1 MLHIIAV
8 TCAAGQTIR
17 DPLLG
22 RSLLHIPMFRP
33 TVMAL
38 SSFSSL
44 LLLPCQLLLSALQ
57 SNTMTILTAQC
68 SQPAQKPV
76 SPWHTHQWDW
86 LCAHASLA
94 VCACKSVLGRQLVAF
109 DAPVVLQLQAASTL
123 NQHHQ
128 QDSCLKSKPSNPEQ
142 MAGTRAQLGAA
153 YDLPPTLAFDA
164 SKRSLR
170 WNPNSLPTPKV
181 MAKWMLI
188 WIVEKR
194 KREGAVRMTILML
207 PAAPTA
213 AKKIWY
219 TKQHSVSILEI

>member
-1 MLHIIAV
+1 
-8 TCAAGQTIR
+8 
-17 DPLLG
+17 
-22 RSLLHIPMFRP
+22 
-33 TVMAL
+33 
-38 SSFSSL
+38 
-44 LLLPCQLLLSALQ
+44 
-57 SNTMTILTAQC
+57 
-68 SQPAQKPV
+68 
-76 SPWHTHQWDW
+76 
-86 LCAHASLA
+86 
-94 VCACKSVLGRQLVAF
+94 
-109 DAPVVLQLQAASTL
+109 LQLQAPLTQ

-142 MAGTRAQLGAA
+142 MAGTRAQLGVVNV
-153 YDLPPTLAFDA
+153 LPPTLAFDA

-170 WNPNSLPTPKV
+170 WNPNSLPMPKV

-219 TKQHSVSILEI
+219 TKQHSVSNLGIGRFRSFSDAEFEPLVQMRRYFLQGAPSSSTACYQPQHILTTVCHA